1 MERIKKNVKGITI
14 VSLVVTIII
23 LLILSGIAI
32 TLALGDNGIITKAK
46 ETVEIYRKAEEKE
59 GEELNNLYKQLA
71 SIDKDNSN
79 LNTEDINKII
89 EYLKVDILSSVYPI
103 GNIYISTEISTKED
117 MEKRLGGKWESYGE
131 GKTLVGVGTGI
142 DNNYQERIF
151 NINEQGGEYELLY
164 L

>member
-117 MEKRLGGKWESYGE
+117 MEKRLGGKW
-131 GKTLVGVGTGI
+131 
-142 DNNYQERIF
+142 
-151 NINEQGGEYELLY
+151 
-164 L
+164 